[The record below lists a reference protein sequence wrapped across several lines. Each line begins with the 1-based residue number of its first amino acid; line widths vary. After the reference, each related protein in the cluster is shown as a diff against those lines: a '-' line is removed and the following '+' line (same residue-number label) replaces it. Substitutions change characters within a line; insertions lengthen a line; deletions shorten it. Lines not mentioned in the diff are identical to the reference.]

1 MTVNF
6 YLEFDFPG
14 DNGTV
19 FMNKKQQ
26 LDTGSGMRLVT
37 GYGTDPFDFDYVPR
51 DVVLFKDYGR
61 AEVVGQQIA
70 GKAGFRV
77 CMTFSN

>member
-19 FMNKKQQ
+19 FMNKKPQA
-26 LDTGSGMRLVT
+26 DNGSGMRLVNA
-37 GYGTDPFDFDYVPR
+37 YGTDPFDFDYVTRMYSCSKIVPALKLLDSKYPTR
-51 DVVLFKDYGR
+51 QGS
-61 AEVVGQQIA
+61 ASA
-70 GKAGFRV
+70 
-77 CMTFSN
+77 

>member
-14 DNGTV
+14 DNGTI
-19 FMNKKQQ
+19 FMNKKPQ
-26 LDTGSGMRLVT
+26 LDTGSGMRLVN

-51 DVVLFKDYGR
+51 DVVLFKDYGS
-61 AEVVGQQIA
+61 AENAGLHIA

>member
-6 YLEFDFPG
+6 YIEFDFPG

-19 FMNKKQQ
+19 FMNKKKQ
-26 LDTGSGMRLVT
+26 LDDSSGMRLVN
-37 GYGTDPFDFDYVPR
+37 GYGTEPFDFDYVPR
-51 DVVLFKDYGR
+51 DLVLFNDYSK
-61 AEVVGQQIA
+61 AEYVGQRIA